1 MQKIFS
7 LLRRI
12 YKARLAYLFLLPQ
25 IILIAVYSYYPA
37 FSGLYHSFFQW
48 DSTGNKLFIGLDNF
62 KELFQDKIFLNSFSV
77 LLEIMIPRLIISV
90 VVPLIV
96 AELIFGV
103 RSSRLKYLYRVLIL
117 LPMVAPGVVG
127 TLIWK
132 NIYDPNNGLMVAVC
146 RLLGIVG
153 QGQAVDWLGD
163 PNLIIFSII
172 FQGFPWV
179 GGTSVLVYMS
189 GLSGISSEVI
199 ESSVLDGAGRIRRFF
214 SIDLPAV
221 MGQIKYFLVF
231 GIIGGIQDYSTQII
245 LTNGGPGFR
254 TMVPGYYMFTQ
265 AFKADR
271 MGYASA
277 MGTVLFFLILIITIL
292 TMKFVKSSD

>member
-1 MQKIFS
+1 MQKVTS

-25 IILIAVYSYYPA
+25 IILLAVYSYYPA
-37 FSGLYHSFFQW
+37 FSGLYHSFFEW
-48 DSTGNKLFIGLDNF
+48 DSTGREIFIGLDNF

-77 LLEIMIPRLIISV
+77 LLELMIPRLIISV
-90 VVPLIV
+90 IVPLFV

-132 NIYDPNNGLMVAVC
+132 NIYDPNNGLMVTVC

-172 FQGFPWV
+172 FMGFPWV

-189 GLSGISSEVI
+189 GLSSISSEVI
-199 ESSVLDGAGRIRRFF
+199 ESSVLDGCGRIRRFF

-231 GIIGGIQDYSTQII
+231 GIIGEIQNYSTQTI

-277 MGTVLFFLILIITIL
+277 MGTVLFFLIFIITLL
-292 TMKFVKSSD
+292 TMKFVKTSE

>member
-1 MQKIFS
+1 MQKNTS
-7 LLRRI
+7 LIRRI

-25 IILIAVYSYYPA
+25 IILLAVYSYYPA
-37 FSGLYHSFFQW
+37 FSGLFHSFFRW
-48 DSTGNKLFIGLDNF
+48 DSTGREIFIGLDNF
-62 KELFQDKIFLNSFSV
+62 KELLQDKIFLNSFSV

-90 VVPLIV
+90 IVPLIV
-96 AELIFGV
+96 AEIIFGV
-103 RSSRLKYLYRVLIL
+103 RSSRLKYFYRVMIL

-132 NIYDPNNGLMVAVC
+132 NIYDPNNGLMVSLC
-146 RLLGIVG
+146 RVLGFVG
-153 QGQAVDWLGD
+153 SEQAIDWLGN

-172 FQGFPWV
+172 FMGFPWV
-179 GGTSVLVYMS
+179 GGTTVLVYMS
-189 GLSGISSEVI
+189 GLSGISTEVL

-214 SIDLPAV
+214 SIDLPSV
-221 MGQIKYFLVF
+221 MGQIKYYLVF
-231 GIIGGIQDYSTQII
+231 GLIGGIQDYSTQII

-271 MGYASA
+271 LGYASA
-277 MGTVLFFLILIITIL
+277 MGTVLFFLILFITII
-292 TMKFVKSSD
+292 TMKFVKSSE

>member
-1 MQKIFS
+1 MQKKGA
-7 LLRRI
+7 LLRRM
-12 YKARLAYLFLLPQ
+12 YKGRLAYLFLLPQ
-25 IILIAVYSYYPA
+25 LILLAVYSYYPA
-37 FSGLYHSFFQW
+37 FSGLFHSFFEW
-48 DSTGNKLFIGLDNF
+48 DSVGREIFIGLDNF
-62 KELFQDKIFLNSFSV
+62 RELFSDRIFLNSFGT
-77 LLEIMIPRLIISV
+77 LLEIMIPRLVISV
-90 VVPLIV
+90 VVPLLV

-103 RSSRLKYLYRVLIL
+103 RSTRLKYFYRVMIL

-132 NIYDPNNGLMVAVC
+132 NIYDPGNGLMVSVC
-146 RLLGIVG
+146 RLLGLVG
-153 QGQAVDWLGD
+153 PTQAVDWLGD

-172 FQGFPWV
+172 FMGFPWV

-189 GLSGISSEVI
+189 GLTGISTEVI
-199 ESSVLDGAGRIRRFF
+199 ESSVLDGAGCLRRFF
-214 SIDLPAV
+214 SIDLPSV

-231 GIIGGIQDYSTQII
+231 GLIGGIQDYSTQII

-271 MGYASA
+271 LGYASA
-277 MGTVLFFLILIITIL
+277 MGTVLFLLILVITLL
-292 TMKFVKSSD
+292 TMKFVRSSE

>member
-1 MQKIFS
+1 MQKVTS
-7 LLRRI
+7 LLHRI

-25 IILIAVYSYYPA
+25 IILLAVYSYYPA
-37 FSGLYHSFFQW
+37 FSGLYHSFFEW
-48 DSTGNKLFIGLDNF
+48 DSTGREIFIGLDNF

-77 LLEIMIPRLIISV
+77 LLELMIPRLIISV
-90 VVPLIV
+90 IVPLFV

-132 NIYDPNNGLMVAVC
+132 NIYDPNNGLMVTVC

-153 QGQAVDWLGD
+153 QGQAVDWHGD

-172 FQGFPWV
+172 FMGFPWV

-189 GLSGISSEVI
+189 GLSSISSEVI
-199 ESSVLDGAGRIRRFF
+199 ESSVLDGCGRIRRFF

-231 GIIGGIQDYSTQII
+231 GIIGEIQNYSTQII

-277 MGTVLFFLILIITIL
+277 MGTVLFFLIFIITLL
-292 TMKFVKSSD
+292 TMKFVKTSE